1 MKKET
6 PFEGFSKL
14 ICSPLELAD
23 PASFKRV
30 KDIVDTMPAF
40 QTEPFRFIIN
50 TLTDESIPENAAR
63 AIWIDI
69 LKNKQEIEGR
79 LERMIGIRTAA
90 IDFLERPD
98 NGRADHRPARKMALS
113 IKTDKNDEA
122 WLQKIYEPGFYLEKL
137 KEEILRA
144 KRYKHALSAIIID
157 VDHFHKVNERLTFR
171 GGDAILIT
179 IAKIINK
186 TVRTVD
192 ILARCGGDRFAVIL
206 PNTNKRESLE
216 LSERLRN
223 NIKNRTGRIT
233 GLSGG
238 ATVTAAAGQC
248 LPDDSS
254 MEFMKRL
261 ELTLDRGKTIK
272 RDAVYQIQ

>member
-6 PFEGFSKL
+6 PFEGYSKL

-30 KDIVDTMPAF
+30 KDIIDAMPPF

-50 TLTDESIPENAAR
+50 TLADVSIPEDAAR
-63 AIWIDI
+63 AAWIDI

-90 IDFLERPD
+90 IDFLERPE
-98 NGRADHRPARKMALS
+98 NGRISHRPARKIALS

-122 WLQKIYEPGFYLEKL
+122 WLRKIYEPGYYLEKL
-137 KEEILRA
+137 KEEIHRA
-144 KRYKHALSAIIID
+144 KRYRHALSVIIID
-157 VDHFHKVNERLTFR
+157 VDHFHKVNERLTFH

-179 IAKIINK
+179 IAKIISK

-192 ILARCGGDRFAVIL
+192 ILARCGGDRFVIIL
-206 PNTNKRESLE
+206 PNTNTRESME
-216 LSERLRN
+216 LAERLKN
-223 NIKNRTGRIT
+223 NIKNRTGRIPE
-233 GLSGG
+233 LSGG
-238 ATVTAAAGQC
+238 VTVTAAAGQC
-248 LPDDSS
+248 PQDDAS
-254 MEFMKRL
+254 MGFMKRI
-261 ELTLDRGKTIK
+261 EMALDRGKTIK
-272 RDAVYQIQ
+272 RDAVYQLQ